1 MQTKLFT
8 KLEAGSLT
16 FKNRLHVPPMCTWQ
30 TAKRDGV
37 ANQNHRNH
45 YSTLARGG
53 FGAVT
58 IEAVGVVPEG
68 RISPFCLGLWNDE
81 CQAGFKALV
90 DAMKQADSS
99 CKVLVQLNHAG
110 RKASCDPARD
120 HYAKPEAGGWNI
132 VAPSPIASLGRG
144 FPVPH
149 ALNKDEIGQIVDS
162 FAQAS
167 TRAVD
172 AGVDGIMLHG
182 AHGFLIHQFL
192 SPLSNTRTDEYGG
205 SLENR
210 LRFLKEI
217 LEAVRKSIGT
227 SCELGIR
234 LSYTDWADGGLSDED
249 ITAIIKLCE
258 AYNLS
263 FADVSTGGLVSVPI
277 PISPGYQ
284 LPFAAK
290 VKAQTKMAVFGVG
303 LIQNAYQ
310 AETALQLGACDVID
324 IGRKALSDPFFPY
337 RAAADLKEQNLEV
350 PFLQKFAMNF

>member
-30 TAKRDGV
+30 TASRDGV
-37 ANQNHRNH
+37 ANQNHINH
-45 YSTLARGG
+45 YVSLVRGG

-58 IEAVGVVPEG
+58 IEATGVVPEG
-68 RISPFCLGLWNDE
+68 RISPFCLGLWDDKCE
-81 CQAGFKALV
+81 AGFKALV
-90 DAMKQADSS
+90 DAMKQADNT

-110 RKASCDPARD
+110 RKASCDPRVDRYVGPA
-120 HYAKPEAGGWNI
+120 EGGWNI
-132 VAPSPIASLGRG
+132 VAPSAIASPGRG

-149 ALNKDEIGQIVDS
+149 ALSADEIKGAVQA
-162 FAQAS
+162 FAEAS
-167 TRAVD
+167 KRAVA
-172 AGVDGIMLHG
+172 AGVDGIMLHA

-205 SLENR
+205 SQENR
-210 LRFLKEI
+210 LRFLKEV
-217 LEAVRKSIGT
+217 LEAVRSCIGT

-234 LSYTDWADGGLSDED
+234 ISYTDWAEGGLTDED
-249 ITAIIKLCE
+249 ITAVIKLCE
-258 AYNLS
+258 AYDLS
-263 FADVSTGGLVSVPI
+263 FVDVSTGGLISVPI
-277 PISPGYQ
+277 PLAPGYQ

-303 LIQNAYQ
+303 LIQNSYQ

-324 IGRKALSDPFFPY
+324 IGRKALSDPLFPY
-337 RAAADLKEQNLEV
+337 RAVRELREQNLEV
-350 PFLQKFAMNF
+350 PFLQSFAMNF